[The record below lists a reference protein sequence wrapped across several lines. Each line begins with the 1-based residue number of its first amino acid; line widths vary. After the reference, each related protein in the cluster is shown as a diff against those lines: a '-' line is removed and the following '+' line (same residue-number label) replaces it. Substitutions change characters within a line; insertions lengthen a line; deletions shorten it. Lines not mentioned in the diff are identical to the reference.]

1 MNWVMFFSILT
12 GILAICTAIA
22 QSIKEK
28 KDNAE
33 RLADKTEIIKLQKE
47 NNSKLQEINSLQNQI
62 INYQSGGDS
71 YPYVDILK
79 ILDDKGEE
87 NLTLAINKV
96 GKYPLY
102 EVNEITGYVI
112 MPNHLHVLLVY
123 RDTTS
128 SLNTLIGNGKR
139 FMAYEIINRLEQK
152 NETGLLERL
161 KKGVNEK
168 ERTKRQLHKVFEPSF
183 DCKKCEGFD
192 FLTQKLDYMHA
203 NPVSG
208 KWELVKESIDYLHS
222 SNNFYETGKDG
233 IYKITHYMDLAETAD
248 W

>member
-1 MNWVMFFSILT
+1 MTTRNTHIFDPGIWFVTFTNYNWIPLFGLT
-12 GILAICTAIA
+12 
-22 QSIKEK
+22 
-28 KDNAE
+28 
-33 RLADKTEIIKLQKE
+33 
-47 NNSKLQEINSLQNQI
+47 
-62 INYQSGGDS
+62 
-71 YPYVDILK
+71 
-79 ILDDKGEE
+79 DDYDVVYKWFESFRAKG
-87 NLTLAINKV
+87 
-96 GKYPLY
+96 
-102 EVNEITGYVI
+102 NEITGYVI

-152 NETGLLERL
+152 NEVGLLERL

-168 ERTKRQLHKVFEPSF
+168 ERTKKQLHKVFEPSF

-222 SNNFYETGKDG
+222 SNNFYETGKNG